1 MRRSAWAFSLA
12 ASLLI
17 AGSQQA
23 LSASEPPPPGYRPA
37 LSSDEAGLWMQS
49 DQFERALQQS
59 PLVIQDEAL
68 NAYVKKVVCDLAGAQ
83 CASIRVY
90 VVNDPEFNAF
100 VMPNG
105 TTVVQSGLLLRVEN
119 EAQLAFVLGHELTH
133 YFKRHS
139 LNRLQSTRDT
149 AGALAIFSIAAA
161 GAGVGAAGT
170 LASVIAAGALTSYT
184 RDQEREADDGGFSL
198 ATGRGYDPRQ
208 GSVIW
213 AHVEEEEAAN
223 PKRTKPL
230 RFYSSHPT
238 NKERLGT
245 MKKRADEMEVQTH
258 AADLGTE
265 AFRAATASLR
275 ASWLD
280 QELNRGQ
287 FDESVSLFQRLIKN
301 EPAAGEL
308 QFYLAEAYRRRN
320 GKDDNANALSAY
332 RAAIAGMNA
341 PVAAQR
347 GLGLVALKS
356 GQKIVAREAFQ
367 QYLALVPDASDRAT
381 VEYYLKT
388 LGE

>member
-1 MRRSAWAFSLA
+1 VRQRARAFSLA
-12 ASLLI
+12 VSLLI

-37 LSSDEAGLWMQS
+37 LSSDEAGLWMQA
-49 DQFERALQQS
+49 DKAERDLQLS
-59 PLVIQDEAL
+59 PLVIRDEAL
-68 NAYVKKVVCDLAGAQ
+68 NAYVKKLVCDLAGAQ

-170 LASVIAAGALTSYT
+170 LASVIATGALISYT

-208 GSVIW
+208 GSLIW
-213 AHVEEEEAAN
+213 ANVEEEEAAN

-230 RFYSSHPT
+230 QFYNNHPT

-258 AADLGTE
+258 AADLGAE

-275 ASWLD
+275 AGWLD

-341 PVAAQR
+341 PVAARR

-356 GQKIVAREAFQ
+356 GQKTVAREAFQ

-381 VEYYLKT
+381 IEYYLTT